1 MANEIDTLMLRM
13 EEINHKDPPLDRDDI
28 SVLIANARRQRQLK
42 SSGQK
47 PSRTKTDLN
56 TILDIVRITPDS
68 EPKTESQFKRRKL

>member
-13 EEINHKDPPLDRDDI
+13 EEINHKDPPLDHDDI
-28 SVLIANARRQRQLK
+28 IVLIANARRQRQLK

-68 EPKTESQFKRRKL
+68 EPKAESQFKRRQL

>member
-1 MANEIDTLMLRM
+1 MANEIDILMLRM
-13 EEINHKDPPLDRDDI
+13 EEINHKDPPLDPDDI
-28 SVLIANARRQRQLK
+28 AVLIANARRQRQLK

-68 EPKTESQFKRRKL
+68 EPKPESAFKRRQL